1 MTRRRRRSLRTRLT
15 LITAGAVTATALL
28 VCALAFAA
36 LSHTLLRQ
44 VDQELTALSRGP
56 AGSIDPATIPGI
68 PANPLDGPD
77 LVRIQGRQPDGR
89 TFAGPPGS
97 TPLPFGA
104 REQAVADGR
113 SSSAR
118 YTLNS
123 PQGRFRVL
131 VIRGPDGA
139 TIQLARSLAGR
150 DATLRQVGALMLALV
165 LGAAMLAGLAGRLT
179 ATAGLAPV
187 HRLTGAATRIA
198 DTQDL
203 AHPIPVDGDDEV
215 ARLGQA
221 FNRML
226 AALGRSRRA
235 QRELIEDAAHE
246 LRTPMASLRTNVE
259 LLIHAGERLSGQDR
273 TALLRDLDRQSV
285 ELSELVGDVVAL
297 ARSAGVDE
305 TAAPLDLAEVASGAV
320 ARARART
327 PYARIALSA
336 RPVSVLG
343 RAGAL
348 ERALVNLL
356 DNAVKF
362 GPDDQL
368 VEVGVSVDPDGYAVV
383 TVADRAPGVPPE
395 ERERIFGRFHR
406 LDASRSVPGSGLGLA
421 IVAQTAAG
429 HGGTATV
436 RPRGGGGNVFTLRL
450 PATNPGRAAVSRDDR
465 R

>member
-15 LITAGAVTATALL
+15 LLTAAAVTATALL

-36 LSHTLLRQ
+36 LSNTLLRQ
-44 VDQELTALSRGP
+44 ADQELTALSRGP

-77 LVRIQGRQPDGR
+77 IVRIQGRLPDGR
-89 TFAGPPGS
+89 TFAGPPDS

-104 REQAVADGR
+104 REQAVAEG
-113 SSSAR
+113 SVSSAR
-118 YTLNS
+118 YTLSS

-131 VIRGPDGA
+131 VVRGADGA
-139 TIQLARSLAGR
+139 TIQLARSLAGA
-150 DATLRQVGALMLALV
+150 DATLRQVGALMVALV

-179 ATAGLAPV
+179 ATTGLAPV

-226 AALGRSRRA
+226 TALGRSR
-235 QRELIEDAAHE
+235 QSQQELIENAAHE
-246 LRTPMASLRTNVE
+246 LRTPMASVRTNVE
-259 LLIHAGERLSGQDR
+259 LLIHAGERLAGRDR
-273 TALLRDLDRQSV
+273 AALLRDLDRQTV
-285 ELSELVGDVVAL
+285 ELSELVGDLVAL

-305 TAAPLDLAEVASGAV
+305 PAAPLDLAEVTTGAID
-320 ARARART
+320 RARART
-327 PYARIALSA
+327 PYAEFSLSA
-336 RPVSVLG
+336 RPLPLVG
-343 RAGAL
+343 QAAAL
-348 ERALVNLL
+348 ERAVVNLL

-362 GPDDQL
+362 GPPDQV
-368 VEVGVSVDPDGYAVV
+368 VEVAVRLGADGAAEIS
-383 TVADRAPGVPPE
+383 VADRAPTVPPE

-406 LDASRSVPGSGLGLA
+406 LETSRSVPGSGLGLA

-436 RPRGGGGNVFTLRL
+436 RARHGGGNIFTLRL
-450 PATNPGRAAVSRDDR
+450 PTTSPGAD
-465 R
+465 